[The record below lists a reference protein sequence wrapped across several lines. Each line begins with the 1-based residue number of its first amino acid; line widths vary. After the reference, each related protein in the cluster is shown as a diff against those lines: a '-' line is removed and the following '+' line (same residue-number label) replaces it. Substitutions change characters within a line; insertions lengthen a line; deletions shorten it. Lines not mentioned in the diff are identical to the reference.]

1 MRTLCV
7 VKSGC
12 GWRCLEKTGGSG
24 TALLDLKSAQ
34 SLRWE
39 KRGKADT
46 DGDVWKKTGALGT
59 APLVLKCAQPLRC
72 QKQLFMLMF
81 RKKGGFWDRAVGSVN
96 ARRLSVGES
105 GCGRCCWGR
114 EKQRLC
120 GFGAA
125 FVLVWTL
132 HCEKQMSMT
141 QCVT

>member
-1 MRTLCV
+1 M
-7 VKSGC
+7 
-12 GWRCLEKTGGSG
+12 EKN
-24 TALLDLKSAQ
+24 
-34 SLRWE
+34 
-39 KRGKADT
+39 
-46 DGDVWKKTGALGT
+46 
-59 APLVLKCAQPLRC
+59 
-72 QKQLFMLMF
+72 
-81 RKKGGFWDRAVGSVN
+81 GGFRDRAVGSEVCAASALSKAVVHVDVQKKRAVGSVS